1 MKSKVYTVKD
11 LTKQARLMTRDI
23 KKNFKYNKQLKVLDL
38 AIEITPSG
46 LARLIVPFKLSKKGT
61 VQSVNVVL

>member
-11 LTKQARLMTRDI
+11 LNKQAKLMTRDI
-23 KKNFKYNKQLKVLDL
+23 KKNYRFNKQLKVLDF

-46 LARLIVPFKLSKKGT
+46 LARLIVPFKLTKKG
-61 VQSVNVVL
+61 VMQSVNVVL